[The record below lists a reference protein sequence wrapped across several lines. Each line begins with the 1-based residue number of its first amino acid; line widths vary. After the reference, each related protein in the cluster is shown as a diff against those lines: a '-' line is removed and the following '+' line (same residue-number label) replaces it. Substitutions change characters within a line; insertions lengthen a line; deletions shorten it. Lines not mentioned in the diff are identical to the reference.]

1 MTDLSFALHNFYND
15 LENQGLADKVVVM
28 TTSEFGRRPY
38 QNGGDGTDHGT
49 AAPLFVL
56 GNSVNGGLIGNVPNL
71 NDFDNNNNLL
81 HEFDFRQIYK
91 SLLSQHFDLSTELV
105 DNALLNSFES
115 LDIISNNTN
124 NLGDVNFDNQINIL
138 DVVIMTNFILGITI
152 PTDEEFIAS
161 DLNQDNQINI
171 LDLVENISNILNV
184 NLSDNFISK
193 FESATIRSNGKSIII
208 DQNINVGGIEI
219 HFENQCNISNAL
231 IDKDWT
237 LRNYNNKLVIYNDNL
252 SSMYKDFK
260 INLDSFTKISKIII
274 SDKNGKNIKSRIYKY

>member
-49 AAPLFVL
+49 AAPLFIL
-56 GNSVNGGLIGNVPNL
+56 GNSVNGGLIGNTPNL